1 MSEGQDLRAVGSRI
15 EELLGQI
22 RPPATPAPPRSPRR
36 SCGWWSSCTG
46 PAWSGRSSWPAQQ
59 ALDRLVEDELVASLL
74 VLHDLH
80 PKDTETRV
88 VEALD
93 QVRPYL
99 GSHAGGVELLG
110 VDPEGV
116 VHLRLEGSCDGCPSS
131 TMTVKLA
138 IERAI
143 EEAAPEVTAVEVEN
157 LTREKEPQLLQI
169 QPLRREWEVVD
180 GLEGLEPGRLTAVEV
195 AGAGVVV
202 CSVGGELYAYRDRC
216 PACGA
221 GLAGGPP
228 WTPACWPAGR
238 AGQRF
243 DVRLAGRG
251 VDQPELHLVPL
262 PLLAGDGRVR
272 LAVGSGAAMSS
283 GPTAVRRPAA
293 GGRTCRCRGRPVRNR
308 RRPRGRPAR
317 CAPSRSATAT
327 PTWSTW
333 RAARSCAP
341 AGPATCCSPTRGR
354 PAAATGRCPTATC
367 TTRPS
372 GWARASWEALQI
384 PVRVAFFFNNS
395 DLGRVVAFYPSPAGA
410 TESLLPLEAWAEVVA
425 ANPVMTDLVPDVEA
439 LLVRRAGAGLR
450 VLPGP
455 DRRLLRAGRP
465 GPDALEGL

>member
-22 RPPATPAPPRSPRR
+22 RAGDPGTAEVAEEVVRLVVELYGAGLERTVELA
-36 SCGWWSSCTG
+36 G
-46 PAWSGRSSWPAQQ
+46 PEAM
-59 ALDRLVEDELVASLL
+59 DRLVEDELVASLL
-74 VLHDLH
+74 VLHGLH
-80 PKDTETRV
+80 PKDTQTRV

-99 GSHAGGVELLG
+99 GSHAGGVELVG
-110 VDPEGV
+110 VDSEGV

-216 PACGA
+216 PACGT
-221 GLAGGPP
+221 GLAGRAALDAGVL
-228 WTPACWPAGR
+228 ACGSC
-238 AGQRF
+238 GQRF
-243 DVRLAGRG
+243 DVQLAGRG

-272 LAVGSGAAMSS
+272 LAVGSGA
-283 GPTAVRRPAA
+283 G
-293 GGRTCRCRGRPVRNR
+293 
-308 RRPRGRPAR
+308 
-317 CAPSRSATAT
+317 
-327 PTWSTW
+327 
-333 RAARSCAP
+333 
-341 AGPATCCSPTRGR
+341 
-354 PAAATGRCPTATC
+354 
-367 TTRPS
+367 
-372 GWARASWEALQI
+372 I
-384 PVRVAFFFNNS
+384 
-395 DLGRVVAFYPSPAGA
+395 
-410 TESLLPLEAWAEVVA
+410 
-425 ANPVMTDLVPDVEA
+425 
-439 LLVRRAGAGLR
+439 
-450 VLPGP
+450 
-455 DRRLLRAGRP
+455 
-465 GPDALEGL
+465 

>member
-1 MSEGQDLRAVGSRI
+1 LTDEARDLRTVGSRI
-15 EELLGQI
+15 EQLLGQI
-22 RPPATPAPPRSPRR
+22 RAAGDPRTADTAEEVVRLVVELYGAALER
-36 SCGWWSSCTG
+36 TVELAG
-46 PAWSGRSSWPAQQ
+46 PQ

-93 QVRPYL
+93 SVRPYL

-110 VDPEGV
+110 VDTEGV

-180 GLEGLEPGRLTAVEV
+180 GLDGLEPGRLTAVEV

-216 PACGA
+216 PSCGA
-221 GLAGGPP
+221 GLAGAAALDDGMLACGP
-228 WTPACWPAGR
+228 CR
-238 AGQRF
+238 ERF

-251 VDQPELHLVPL
+251 VDRPELHLVPL

-272 LAVGSGAAMSS
+272 LAVGSGAS
-283 GPTAVRRPAA
+283 
-293 GGRTCRCRGRPVRNR
+293 
-308 RRPRGRPAR
+308 
-317 CAPSRSATAT
+317 
-327 PTWSTW
+327 
-333 RAARSCAP
+333 
-341 AGPATCCSPTRGR
+341 
-354 PAAATGRCPTATC
+354 
-367 TTRPS
+367 
-372 GWARASWEALQI
+372 
-384 PVRVAFFFNNS
+384 
-395 DLGRVVAFYPSPAGA
+395 
-410 TESLLPLEAWAEVVA
+410 
-425 ANPVMTDLVPDVEA
+425 
-439 LLVRRAGAGLR
+439 
-450 VLPGP
+450 
-455 DRRLLRAGRP
+455 
-465 GPDALEGL
+465 